1 MVIVNSYFNRGY
13 NYASFQYFYT
23 ILSYGFERIERPQK
37 IGGEAARRAAGC
49 SPYPTCR
56 CTILSAGF
64 SDGFKIPP
72 HNSRAIFCSGNRT
85 V

>member
-1 MVIVNSYFNRGY
+1 MHNFSIF
-13 NYASFQYFYT
+13 
-23 ILSYGFERIERPQK
+23 ILSYHTAFNVQKGPKK
-37 IGGEAARRAAGC
+37 IGGEAARQAAGC